1 MENSAFTANILVIS
15 YPLIWF
21 SWCARSTSGGC
32 ESLPDPACHSGNRSQ
47 WATAVV
53 QTDNKQH
60 WWITFTIYSP
70 VLANLHRDSQT
81 RVLIISSFNEKSS
94 SLQHVVAFH
103 PHPSFISKLFLF
115 SPFRIHPSFRCS
127 CHCYSDLNPRWSE
140 SHESPSG
147 FLTQLPRRRKLQV
160 GVHQTTYS
168 HGYFKCMQRKCRTH
182 AATCDGVENLFGKG
196 GIYWVAMTG
205 DRGHSPPH
213 TEVISGALN
222 YQGQHNGWLA
232 FRHKC

>member
-21 SWCARSTSGGC
+21 SWCARSTWGGC

-60 WWITFTIYSP
+60 RWITFTIYGS
-70 VLANLHRDSQT
+70 VLANLRFPEKGFNHKQLQWEIQFSAARGGF
-81 RVLIISSFNEKSS
+81 SST
-94 SLQHVVAFH
+94 
-103 PHPSFISKLFLF
+103 PSFTSKLFLF
-115 SPFRIHPSFRCS
+115 SPSRIHPSFRCS

-140 SHESPSG
+140 SHEIPSG
-147 FLTQLPRRRKLQV
+147 FLTELPRRRKLQV

-168 HGYFKCMQRKCRTH
+168 HVYFKCMQRNRKTH
-182 AATCDGVENLFGKG
+182 TATCDGVENLFGKG
-196 GIYWVAMTG
+196 GIYWVAVTG

-232 FRHKC
+232 FSHKC